1 MSPQRTLFGFRLVYV
16 LFIAV
21 ASAQTALA
29 GWRGESEGGHAPVHL
44 IVLGSVEIVGAI
56 LFLWRKTQLAGTVIL
71 LVVYALATL
80 LTLAEGGN
88 PLRFLYFAA
97 TALFIL
103 HVDHSLRRQAG
114 GTPPLAAD

>member
-1 MSPQRTLFGFRLVYV
+1 MTPRQTLFGFRALYV

-29 GWRGESEGGHAPVHL
+29 GFRGESEGGHAPIHL
-44 IVLGSVEIVGAI
+44 ALLGSVEIAGAL
-56 LFLWRKTQLAGTVIL
+56 LFLWRKTQLAGAVL
-71 LVVYALATL
+71 LLIVYALATL

-103 HVDHSLRRQAG
+103 HVDNSLRRQAG
-114 GTPPLAAD
+114 GTAPLPAD